1 MLLSLKLPPAYN
13 EENNF
18 YAYSKAACEDLPK
31 ESKHTFQL
39 ICFSTIHD
47 LIFLKLL
54 KVQVLK

>member
-1 MLLSLKLPPAYN
+1 MFLSLKLPPVYN

-18 YAYSKAACEDLPK
+18 YTYCKAACEDLPK

-39 ICFSTIHD
+39 VCFSTIHD
-47 LIFLKLL
+47 LIFLQLL